1 MRDLGN
7 ETFLLS
13 GDMNISHLRSSSVAC
28 FSSPLTFASME
39 MNYKQVD
46 VSSVQPVV
54 QGVVQQEYQHTIQVV
69 DVYPVGVEEA
79 NPTME
84 GEALRDDFI

>member
-1 MRDLGN
+1 
-7 ETFLLS
+7 
-13 GDMNISHLRSSSVAC
+13 
-28 FSSPLTFASME
+28 

-54 QGVVQQEYQHTIQVV
+54 QGVIHPEHQQTTVQAV

-79 NPTME
+79 NPAVE
-84 GEALRDDFI
+84 GEAIRDHFI